1 MGIAIVTV
9 GYNRKESLRRLIDS
23 INDAEYFSD
32 SVDLIISLDK
42 SSIESE
48 MISMANSIN
57 WAHGTKI
64 IRTFP
69 KRQGLKTHI
78 LQCGD
83 LTDKYDAV
91 IILEDDLI
99 VSVGFYSY
107 VKQCLNYYKD
117 DDRIAGISLYSFQ
130 LAPGCLRSF
139 TPDYSGY
146 DVFLMSFAQ
155 SWGQC
160 WTRDMWK
167 NFKNWYLKQA
177 TPLKSDSIMPEY
189 IAKWDDK
196 SWLKYYMKYTAEN
209 RKFFVY
215 PYISL
220 TTNFTE
226 SGEHNSLV
234 NSYFQVPVLQNSID
248 YRFPPKGKELMYD
261 SFMERIFPDNYF
273 SSELSGKVIIDL
285 NGMKTS
291 FDNGDY
297 MISTTARPFKV
308 VKEFGLSLR
317 PQEENIIKN
326 ITGNGI
332 YVYDLKSPVKKAFKV
347 ESNIV
352 MRYDLRAFSWRKS
365 LRYSLYELIA
375 TIKRKIKK

>member
-1 MGIAIVTV
+1 MDIAIVAV
-9 GYNRKESLRRLIDS
+9 GYNRKESLRRLIVS

-32 SVDLIISLDK
+32 CVDLIISLDK

-48 MISMANSIN
+48 MINMANNIN
-57 WAHGTKI
+57 WIHGAKI

-69 KRQGLKTHI
+69 ERQGLKSHI

-83 LTDKYDAV
+83 LTEKYDAV
-91 IILEDDLI
+91 IVLEDDLL

-117 DDRIAGISLYSFQ
+117 DERIAGISLYSFQ
-130 LAPGCLRSF
+130 LVPGCLRTF
-139 TPDYSGY
+139 TPDCSGY

-160 WTRDMWK
+160 WTKSMWK
-167 NFKNWYLKQA
+167 SFKSWYLQQV
-177 TPLKSDSIMPEY
+177 TPLKSENVMPEY
-189 IAKWDDK
+189 IANWDDK
-196 SWLKYYMKYTAEN
+196 SWLKYYMKYTAES

-215 PYISL
+215 PYVSL

-234 NSYFQVPVLQNSID
+234 NSHFQVPVLQNSIN
-248 YRFPPKGKELMYD
+248 YRFPPKGKEIMYD
-261 SFMERIFPDNYF
+261 SFMERIFPENYF
-273 SSELSGKVIIDL
+273 SPELTGKVIIDL

-291 FDNGDY
+291 FDNGNY
-297 MISTTARPFKV
+297 LISTTIRPFNV
-308 VKEFGLSLR
+308 VKEFGLCLR
-317 PQEENIIKN
+317 PQENNIIKR
-326 ITGNGI
+326 ISGKGI
-332 YVYDLKSPVKKAFKV
+332 YVYDLKSFCKKANKV
-347 ESNIV
+347 DSNIV

-375 TIKRKIKK
+375 TIKRRIKK